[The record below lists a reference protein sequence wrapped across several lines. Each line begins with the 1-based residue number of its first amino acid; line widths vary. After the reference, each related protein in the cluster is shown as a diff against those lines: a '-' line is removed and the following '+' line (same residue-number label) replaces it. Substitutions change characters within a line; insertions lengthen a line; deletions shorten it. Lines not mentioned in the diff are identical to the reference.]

1 MTKIY
6 LSPSTQDAN
15 QYAGGGTGI
24 ADSEETWM
32 RKVAVRAQAILLTA
46 SPRPD
51 VRVGGNISVG
61 ANVTDSNNWGANWHL
76 EIHTNAGG
84 GHGTEYWYYTGS
96 ASGLKMA
103 NAIYPPCAAAS
114 NMPDRGI
121 KTSTGYY
128 ALSRTKAPAGIV
140 ELLFHDNTTEAQ
152 EMRVSVEEFA
162 QAIAKGFAKL
172 LGLTFPI
179 PKPPVPTTPPPVPT
193 VPPTAVWKVASQTA
207 TTINLVKS

>member
-6 LSPSTQDAN
+6 LSPSTQTPISTRV
-15 QYAGGGTGI
+15 GTGI
-24 ADSEETWM
+24 RTAKRHGCENSSSP
-32 RKVAVRAQAILLTA
+32 QAILLTA

-61 ANVTDSNNWGANWHL
+61 ANVTDSKNWGANWHSR
-76 EIHTNAGG
+76 IHTNAGG
-84 GHGTEYWYYTGS
+84 GMEGVLVLHWL

-103 NAIYPPCAAAS
+103 KRHLSSHALAAS

-128 ALSRTKAPAGIV
+128 ALRRTKAPLDVGTSLPRQHDGGSGDACLGRRVRSGDCQGIRQV
-140 ELLFHDNTTEAQ
+140 
-152 EMRVSVEEFA
+152 VW
-162 QAIAKGFAKL
+162 
-172 LGLTFPI
+172 LGRSRFPNRL
-179 PKPPVPTTPPPVPT
+179 PTTPPPVPT